1 MRGLSQLINDPFA
14 EPQLVIGLLQRMF
27 DRFDRLA
34 DVFQLQKAR
43 FAPPPPP
50 PPPLSGRGGRERRRP

>member
-43 FAPPPPP
+43 AATPLP